1 MSALPLVFIPG
12 LLCTETLYAPQ
23 ITAFSDR
30 PILVADNRSDD
41 TIGAI
46 AARLLKDAPERFSLI
61 GLSMGGYIAFE
72 VMRRAPERVDRLALL
87 NTSAQAVSEERRE
100 QRQVL
105 TGLAQKNH
113 FHKIPD
119 LFFPGFV
126 HENNETSEHLRSIVH
141 GMAAETGRDAFI
153 RQQNANAA
161 RMDSRPS
168 LSHISCPTFV
178 LSGDGDRLIAPD
190 LSVEIHQL
198 VAGSEL
204 AILEECGHLSTL
216 EQPEH
221 VTAKLRAFLA

>member
-1 MSALPLVFIPG
+1 MSTPLVFVPG
-12 LLCTETLYAPQ
+12 LLCTEALYAPQ
-23 ITAFSDR
+23 IAALSDR

-46 AARLLKDAPERFSLI
+46 AARLLENAPERFSLV

-72 VMRRAPERVDRLALL
+72 IMRRAPGRVDRLALL
-87 NTSAQAVSEERRE
+87 NTSARADSDERRE

-105 TGLAQKNH
+105 TDLARKNR
-113 FHKIPD
+113 FDKIPG

-126 HENNETSEHLRSIVH
+126 HEKNEASEHLRSIVH
-141 GMAAETGRDAFI
+141 EMAAETGADAFV

-161 RMDSRPS
+161 RVDSRPS
-168 LSHISCPTFV
+168 LPQICCPTLV
-178 LSGDGDRLIAPD
+178 LTGDGDRLISPD

-198 VAGSEL
+198 VIGSEL

-216 EQPEH
+216 EQSEE
-221 VTAKLRAFLA
+221 VTGKLRAFLA

>member
-1 MSALPLVFIPG
+1 MTGSPLVFVPG
-12 LLCTETLYAPQ
+12 LLCTESLYAPQ

-46 AARLLKDAPERFSLI
+46 AARLLDVAPERFSLI

-72 VMRRAPERVDRLALL
+72 VLRRAPERVDRLALL
-87 NTSAQAVSEERRE
+87 NTSAQADTEDRRE
-100 QRQVL
+100 QRRVL
-105 TGLAQKNH
+105 AKLAQKKR

-126 HENNETSEHLRSIVH
+126 HEKNETSAHLRSIVH
-141 GMAAETGRDAFI
+141 EMATETGAEAFI

-161 RMDSRPS
+161 RIDSRPS
-168 LSHISCPTFV
+168 LAQINCPTLV

-190 LSVEIHQL
+190 LSVDIHQL

-204 AILEECGHLSTL
+204 VILEECGHLSTL
-216 EQPEH
+216 EQPEE
-221 VTAKLRAFLA
+221 VTGKLRAFLA